1 MATING
7 TAGSSTLRGTNT
19 GDTINGNG
27 GHDLLLGLSGNDILR
42 GGAGTDT
49 LRGGAGFDTLQG
61 GDGND
66 WLLGDAGNDLLIG
79 NAGADTFVLGS
90 GMDTVGDWNPSQ
102 GDKVNLVAALS
113 AFYDPATD
121 DIADFVRVT
130 RNAGANTSTIA
141 IDANGMEDGRVNFQ
155 SVGIV
160 KNATYSSVGQML
172 NAGTLLTPGG
182 GSASS
187 GGSATATQAPDGS
200 VAHFMEFLG
209 VNIEASTSHPSYRN
223 AGKIINSLNYL
234 NIDNVRV
241 AAEAP
246 IGNRNTAPIY
256 DALARAG
263 IDFDFLMRRDVPAK
277 GDAMLDKYISH
288 FKAFL
293 KDHPGSIKSFEGVNE
308 VLDPAYNISYKGM
321 GGKAAASAFQRTL
334 HAKLDNDSVLD
345 DIPLNNFT
353 VWRSQETARMS
364 GYGDLSNVSDGA
376 TMHTYVHTGLLAY
389 HEIPAR
395 VAAVKILDRNS
406 PAVMTETGYPTNAQ
420 KGNSMASSE
429 EVAAKLTLNMIM
441 NAYKHDL
448 TSVYLYELFDAQA
461 HAPGDNKGNFG
472 LFDHDGSATKAA
484 HAIHNL
490 TTILEKNTGAG
501 PAQPVKYDLTGE
513 DANTHAMALQKSGGT
528 TDLVI
533 WREADIWDHRN
544 AREVNVAAK
553 TVHVDL
559 DRTVDYVDVYDPMN
573 GTARQQHLTNVDEL
587 TIQVR
592 DHPIILEIDL

>member
-1 MATING
+1 MAMING
-7 TAGSSTLRGTNT
+7 TAGGNALRGTNRN
-19 GDTINGNG
+19 DTMNGQG
-27 GHDLLLGLSGNDILR
+27 GNDVLT
-42 GGAGTDT
+42 G
-49 LRGGAGFDTLQG
+49 
-61 GDGND
+61 
-66 WLLGDAGNDLLIG
+66 LGGNDLLIG
-79 NAGADTFVLGS
+79 NAGADTFILRS
-90 GMDTVGDWNPSQ
+90 GMDTVNDWAPGQ
-102 GDKVNLVAALS
+102 GDKIDIRGALGR
-113 AFYDPATD
+113 YDAGSD
-121 DIADFVRVT
+121 GIGEFVRVA
-130 RNAGANTSTIA
+130 RSGNTSTIA
-141 IDANGMEDGRVNFQ
+141 IDANGMEEGRVNFQ

-172 NAGTLLTPGG
+172 NAGTLLVPAG

-187 GGSATATQAPDGS
+187 SGSTGGSTGGGGTQGAEGS
-200 VAHFMEFLG
+200 VSHFMEFLG

-263 IDFDFLMRRDVPAK
+263 IDFDFLMRRDFPAK

-364 GYGDLSNVSDGA
+364 GYGDLSNASDGA
-376 TMHTYVHTGLLAY
+376 TLHTYVHTGLLAY

-472 LFDHDGSATKAA
+472 LFDHDGSAKKAA

-513 DANTHAMALQKSGGT
+513 DANTHALALQKSGGT

-573 GTARQQHLTNVDEL
+573 GTAPQQHLTNVDEL